1 MYKDLSEFT
10 RNYSISPKKF
20 YDLKRKYLGLYKAK
34 LLEAFDLGYTVEPE
48 VFSESDFL
56 KAYSEEGINLEFQD
70 GIIQL
75 KSWVFYLEWLMS
87 GKENEFY
94 KLMCELLEYRE
105 ACSSIDNAYDG
116 IKMYKAK
123 ASKSLTW
130 GVSYTSTGM
139 VGTSR
144 MVQLNEI
151 TYQLLLE
158 GGYRLGK
165 YELTHPLAYGLSEEW
180 DVPVSQVLNTTI
192 FPYVTIGDIRF
203 CLGDVFNSE
212 VVFSN
217 PQIQELFGNYLNRHS
232 NSLRLYDLGR
242 KAFFEELDEEL
253 TPLRYQKLPVL
264 GISDYYIFTSELK
277 DDNYEE
283 LIPIGAFSVDYDT
296 SEVLPLVNN
305 LYGVTGDF
313 ISLGS
318 SSILEGDYDYIG
330 CPIMLVG
337 ADGSSSLYLDV
348 EQVVGLGVSSLISDL
363 GLKLTFS
370 EQGSHATRVETDL
383 VDFYVNGFVLQD
395 EGTFI
400 RTLKGNYSQEQK
412 DLAIKQAIKRIRIEV
427 V

>member
-1 MYKDLSEFT
+1 MYKGLSEFT
-10 RNYSISPKKF
+10 KNYSISPKKF
-20 YDLKRKYLGLYKAK
+20 YDLKRRYLGLYKAK

-70 GIIQL
+70 GIIVL

-105 ACSSIDNAYDG
+105 ACSSIDTAYDG

-144 MVQLNEI
+144 MVQLNEV

-158 GGYRLGK
+158 RGYRLGK
-165 YELTHPLAYGLSEEW
+165 YSLTHPLVYGLSEEW

-192 FPYVTIGDIRF
+192 FPYVTIEDIRF
-203 CLGDVFNSE
+203 CLGDVFSSE

-217 PQIQELFGNYLNRHS
+217 PQVQELFGNYLNRHA

-318 SSILEGDYDYIG
+318 SSILEGDYNYIG

-370 EQGSHATRVETDL
+370 EQGSHATQVETDL

-412 DLAIKQAIKRIRIEV
+412 DLAIKQAIKDLGLK
-427 V
+427 

>member
-20 YDLKRKYLGLYKAK
+20 YDLKRRYLGLYKAK

-70 GIIQL
+70 GIIVL

-105 ACSSIDNAYDG
+105 ACSSIDTAYDG

-144 MVQLNEI
+144 MVQLNEV

-165 YELTHPLAYGLSEEW
+165 YSLTHPLVYGLSEEW

-192 FPYVTIGDIRF
+192 FPYVTIEDIHF

-212 VVFSN
+212 IVFSN
-217 PQIQELFGNYLNRHS
+217 PQVQELFGNYLNRHS

-277 DDNYEE
+277 DETYEE

-318 SSILEGDYDYIG
+318 SSILEGDYDYVG

-348 EQVVGLGVSSLISDL
+348 EQVVGLGESSLISDL

-412 DLAIKQAIKRIRIEV
+412 DLAIKQAIKELGLK
-427 V
+427 

>member
-10 RNYSISPKKF
+10 KNYSISPKKF
-20 YDLKRKYLGLYKAK
+20 YDLKRRYLGLYKAK

-70 GIIQL
+70 GIIVL

-87 GKENEFY
+87 GKENDFY

-105 ACSSIDNAYDG
+105 ACSSIDTAYDG

-144 MVQLNEI
+144 MVQLNEV

-165 YELTHPLAYGLSEEW
+165 YQLTHPLVYGLSEEW

-192 FPYVTIGDIRF
+192 FPYVTIEDIRF

-217 PQIQELFGNYLNRHS
+217 PQVQELFGNYLNRHS

-277 DDNYEE
+277 DENYEE

-318 SSILEGDYDYIG
+318 SSILEGDYVYIG

-383 VDFYVNGFVLQD
+383 VDFYVNGFVLQE

-412 DLAIKQAIKRIRIEV
+412 DLAIKQAIKELGLK
-427 V
+427 